1 MLLQIALAVTDET
14 TRRRLRSLLR
24 EQDAVIH
31 VVKGRKDLWAR
42 AAEKNPDLILIDQ
55 AALEAALEE
64 GEVFH
69 RGTVDAPAMVAI
81 SDGESPGERAA
92 LIAAGCEAVLFAGL
106 DEPALAGALR
116 AILDE
121 RRAVLSRDLARRPLA
136 EPRLRDFVSESPTM
150 QVFMEMVHRVVPGET
165 ALLILGETGVGKE
178 RLARAVHAEGPR
190 AGGPFVAV
198 NCGALPEALL
208 ESELFGHEEGAF
220 TGATR
225 TRRGAFELAHG
236 GTIFL
241 DEVGDMP
248 PHLQVKLLR
257 VLQDHEVQRV
267 GAEGPFAV
275 DVRVMAASNRDLEAD
290 AEAGRFRRDL
300 FYRISVVSLTVP
312 PLRERVEDIPTLA
325 QSYVEYHRPRVGR
338 DVRGVSDEAVEAL
351 RRYGWPGNVRE
362 LINVVERAMLLCRGD
377 TITPGD
383 LPAAIR
389 DCGPRSR
396 PVLALPCQTEEVP
409 SEWLDRPLKDV
420 RGAMVADLERAYLA
434 AMLRATGGKV
444 GEAARRAGIDP
455 RSLYEKMQAYG
466 LSKEDFKPQ
475 ADRSAGNRGRFAAG
489 KKAADSTP

>member
-1 MLLQIALAVTDET
+1 MLLQIALAVTDEK

-24 EQDAVIH
+24 GRDAVIH

-42 AAEKNPDLILIDQ
+42 AAAKSPDVVLIDQ
-55 AALEAALEE
+55 APLERALED
-64 GEVFH
+64 GVVFH
-69 RGTVDAPAMVAI
+69 RGTVDAPAVVAV
-81 SDGESPGERAA
+81 SDGESPGELAA
-92 LIAAGCEAVLFAGL
+92 LVAAGCEAVLFAGL
-106 DEPALAGALR
+106 DEPDLAGALE
-116 AILDE
+116 AIFDQ
-121 RRAVLSRDLARRPLA
+121 RRTVLARDLARRQLA

-150 QVFMEMVHRVVPGET
+150 QVFMQVVHRVVPGET

-178 RLARAVHAEGPR
+178 RLARAIHAEGPR
-190 AGGPFVAV
+190 ADGPFVAV
-198 NCGALPEALL
+198 NCGALPETLL

-225 TRRGAFELAHG
+225 TRRGAFELAHD

-241 DEVGDMP
+241 DEIGDMP

-267 GAEGPFAV
+267 GAERSFVV

-290 AEAGRFRRDL
+290 VASGRFRRDL
-300 FYRISVVSLTVP
+300 FYRLSVVSLTVP

-338 DVRGVSDEAVEAL
+338 VVQGISDEAMASL

-377 TITPGD
+377 TITLAD
-383 LPAAIR
+383 LPATIAG
-389 DCGPRSR
+389 CGTQGR
-396 PVLALPCQTEEVP
+396 PVPAIPREADDVP
-409 SEWLDRPLKDV
+409 AEWLDRPLKEL
-420 RGAMVADLERAYLA
+420 RGAIVVDLERAYLS
-434 AMLRATGGKV
+434 AMLRATGGRV

-455 RSLYEKMQAYG
+455 RSLYEKMAQYG
-466 LSKEDFKPQ
+466 LAKRDFKP
-475 ADRSAGNRGRFAAG
+475 
-489 KKAADSTP
+489 

>member
-1 MLLQIALAVTDET
+1 MLLQIALAVTDEKA
-14 TRRRLRSLLR
+14 RRRLRSLLR

-42 AAEKNPDLILIDQ
+42 AAEKNPDVILIDQ

-106 DEPALAGALR
+106 DEPALAGALD
-116 AILDE
+116 ALLE
-121 RRAVLSRDLARRPLA
+121 QRRAALARDLARRPLA

-150 QVFMEMVHRVVPGET
+150 QAFMEVVHRVVPGET
-165 ALLILGETGVGKE
+165 TLLILGETGVGKE
-178 RLARAVHAEGPR
+178 RLARAIHAEGPR
-190 AGGPFVAV
+190 AAGPFVAV

-208 ESELFGHEEGAF
+208 ESDLFGHEEGAF

-248 PHLQVKLLR
+248 PHLQGKLLR
-257 VLQDHEVQRV
+257 VLQDHEVRRI
-267 GAEGPFAV
+267 GAEQSFVV

-290 AEAGRFRRDL
+290 VQTGRFRRDL
-300 FYRISVVSLTVP
+300 FYRLSVVSLTVP
-312 PLRERVEDIPTLA
+312 SLRERVEDIPTLA
-325 QSYVEYHRPRVGR
+325 ESYVEYHRPRVGR
-338 DVRGVSDEAVEAL
+338 DVRDVSDAAVTAL
-351 RRYGWPGNVRE
+351 RQYAWPGNVRE
-362 LINVVERAMLLCRGD
+362 LINVVERAMLLCRGE
-377 TITPGD
+377 TITPAD

-389 DCGPRSR
+389 NCGTHGLRVPPVPRE
-396 PVLALPCQTEEVP
+396 AEEVP
-409 SEWLDRPLKDV
+409 AKWLDRPLKEL
-420 RGAMVADLERAYLA
+420 REAMVADLERAYLN

-455 RSLYEKMQAYG
+455 RSLYEKMQQYG
-466 LSKEDFKPQ
+466 LAKEDFKP
-475 ADRSAGNRGRFAAG
+475 
-489 KKAADSTP
+489 

>member
-1 MLLQIALAVTDET
+1 MLLQIAIAVTGEK
-14 TRRRLRSLLR
+14 TRRRLRALLR
-24 EQDAVIH
+24 QQDAVIH
-31 VVKGRKDLWAR
+31 VVKGRTDLWGR
-42 AAEKNPDLILIDQ
+42 AADKSPDVILIDQ
-55 AALEAALEE
+55 EALEAAIEE
-64 GEVFH
+64 GVTFH
-69 RGTVDAPAMVAI
+69 RGTVEAPAVVAV
-81 SDGESPGERAA
+81 SDGESASERAA

-106 DEPALAGALR
+106 DEPELAGALE
-116 AILDE
+116 AILE
-121 RRAVLSRDLARRPLA
+121 QRRAALARDLSRRPLA

-150 QVFMEMVHRVVPGET
+150 QAFMEMVHRVVPGQT

-248 PHLQVKLLR
+248 PPLQVKLLR
-257 VLQDHEVQRV
+257 VLQDYEVQRV
-267 GAEGPFAV
+267 GAERPFIV

-300 FYRISVVSLTVP
+300 FYRLSVVSLTVP

-338 DVRGVSDEAVEAL
+338 DVRGISDEALEAL

-377 TITPGD
+377 TITPAD
-383 LPAAIR
+383 LPASIR

-396 PVLALPCQTEEVP
+396 PVPAVPREADEVP
-409 SEWLDRPLKDV
+409 PEWLDRPLKEV
-420 RGAMVADLERAYLA
+420 RGAMVADMERAYLA

-444 GEAARRAGIDP
+444 GEAARRAGLDP
-455 RSLYEKMQAYG
+455 RSLYEKMQQYG
-466 LSKEDFKPQ
+466 LAKEAFKP
-475 ADRSAGNRGRFAAG
+475 
-489 KKAADSTP
+489 

>member
-1 MLLQIALAVTDET
+1 VLLQIALAVTDET

-24 EQDAVIH
+24 EQDAVLH
-31 VVKGRKDLWAR
+31 VVRGRKDLWAR
-42 AAEKNPDLILIDQ
+42 AAATAPDVVLIDR
-55 AALEAALEE
+55 AALEAEMEAGVTFERGQLE
-64 GEVFH
+64 
-69 RGTVDAPAMVAI
+69 APAVVAV
-81 SDGESPGERAA
+81 SESESAAERAA

-106 DEPALAGALR
+106 DEPTLAGALD
-116 AILDE
+116 AILEE
-121 RRAVLSRDLARRPLA
+121 RRTALSRDLARRPLA
-136 EPRLRDFVSESPTM
+136 EPRLGDFVSESPTM
-150 QVFMEMVHRVVPGET
+150 QAFMEMVHRVVPGET

-257 VLQDHEVQRV
+257 VLQDHEVRRV
-267 GAEGPFAV
+267 GAERPFVV

-290 AEAGRFRRDL
+290 AEAARFRRDL
-300 FYRISVVSLTVP
+300 FYRLSVVSLTVP

-338 DVRGVSDEAVEAL
+338 DVRGVSDEAMTAL

-377 TITPGD
+377 TITAAD

-389 DCGPRSR
+389 DCGPCSR
-396 PVLALPCQTEEVP
+396 PVPAAPRDADEVP
-409 SEWLDRPLKDV
+409 AEWLDRPLKELC
-420 RGAMVADLERAYLA
+420 GEMVADLERAYLA
-434 AMLRATGGKV
+434 AMLRDTGGKV
-444 GEAARRAGIDP
+444 GDAARRAGLDP
-455 RSLYEKMQAYG
+455 RSLYEKMRQYG
-466 LSKEDFKPQ
+466 LAKEHFKP
-475 ADRSAGNRGRFAAG
+475 
-489 KKAADSTP
+489 

>member
-1 MLLQIALAVTDET
+1 MLLQIAVAVTDET

-24 EQDAVIH
+24 EEDAVVY
-31 VVKGRKDLWAR
+31 VVKGRANLWRR
-42 AAEKNPDLILIDQ
+42 AAARTPDVVLIDQ
-55 AALEAALEE
+55 EALEAAAGE
-64 GEVFH
+64 GVTFH
-69 RGTVDAPAMVAI
+69 RGTTDGPAVVAV
-81 SDGESPGERAA
+81 SDTESASERAA

-106 DEPALAGALR
+106 DEPALAGALE
-116 AILDE
+116 AILDQ
-121 RRAVLSRDLARRPLA
+121 RRAALARDLARRPLA
-136 EPRLRDFVSESPTM
+136 EPRLSDFVSESLTM
-150 QVFMEMVHRVVPGET
+150 QAFMEMVHRVVPGET

-190 AGGPFVAV
+190 ALGPFVAV

-248 PHLQVKLLR
+248 AHLQVKLLR
-257 VLQDHEVQRV
+257 VLQDHEVRRV
-267 GAEGPFAV
+267 GAERPFVV

-300 FYRISVVSLTVP
+300 FYRLSVVSLTVP

-338 DVRGVSDEAVEAL
+338 DVRGIRDEAVEAL
-351 RRYGWPGNVRE
+351 RHYGWPGNVRE
-362 LINVVERAMLLCRGD
+362 LMNVVERAMLLCRGEA
-377 TITPGD
+377 ITAAD
-383 LPAAIR
+383 LPASIR

-396 PVLALPCQTEEVP
+396 PGPAVPRDADEVP
-409 SEWLDRPLKDV
+409 PEWLDRPLRQL
-420 RGAMVADLERAYLA
+420 RGTMVADLERAYLA
-434 AMLRATGGKV
+434 AMLRATQGKV
-444 GEAARRAGIDP
+444 GEAARRAGIDV
-455 RSLYEKMQAYG
+455 RSLYEKMRQYG
-466 LSKEDFKPQ
+466 LAKEDFKP
-475 ADRSAGNRGRFAAG
+475 
-489 KKAADSTP
+489 